1 MLAEMK
7 FLLTLSIC
15 TACVVTTMAADDV
28 GTLVE
33 KMGEAY
39 GGRAA
44 LEKLG
49 TVRESGTVQAAMRM
63 GSSGSI
69 ERLFTR
75 PMKLRVE
82 VGTNEVRLVDGPKG
96 WRNGK
101 EVTGVQYEAMLL
113 QAVRLDLPWELLT
126 HKDKLVEK
134 EGRELDG
141 TRLRVVELPL
151 ENGLSVSAGIDPD
164 TGRIQWSSSDSTGG
178 STGGMNFETHYSDF
192 RQIDGFLF
200 AFKEVNLVH
209 GTKTADTSLSKI
221 ERLKAPPVGA
231 FEPQPQKASS
241 GAESQK

>member
-1 MLAEMK
+1 MKSLLVLSFWAAGLTGAVAAED
-7 FLLTLSIC
+7 L
-15 TACVVTTMAADDV
+15 

-44 LEKLG
+44 LEKTA

-63 GSSGSI
+63 GNSGPVV
-69 ERLFTR
+69 RLFTR

-82 VGTNEVRLVDGPKG
+82 VGTNEVRLVNGSKG

-101 EVTGVQYEAMLL
+101 EVTGMQYQAMVL

-134 EGRELDG
+134 ETREFDG
-141 TRLRVVELPL
+141 KRLRVVELPL

-164 TGRIQWSSSDSTGG
+164 TGHILWSSSDSTGG
-178 STGGMNFETHYSDF
+178 AMGGMNFETHYDDF
-192 RQIDGFLF
+192 RKVDGLSF

-209 GTKTADTSLSKI
+209 GSQTADTALAKI
-221 ERLKAPPVGA
+221 ELLKSPPEGA
-231 FEPQPQKASS
+231 FEPQAPKA
-241 GAESQK
+241 Q